1 MANKPRTVTAKELK
15 KQLATNQK
23 VLERL
28 KIKLDKRLNERDN
41 MSKNYQLMIDKAMPS
56 GRSTTRT
63 REAATKIVEQNYK
76 DLTKRIGRIKAEIL
90 SIEGGVVT
98 KEVLP
103 HLKRG
108 GFGLKGKYT
117 MGDNGNTYE
126 YKVGDNYFHDK
137 IGRNELAII
146 NKVPNLPVKK
156 QNLGDTAEGGELS
169 PDYETRALNTNLYQ
183 QLQIQQNESILDK
196 TKTNGTF

>member
-1 MANKPRTVTAKELK
+1 MGKSRNKNITQLKNKLAK
-15 KQLATNQK
+15 NNS

-28 KIKLDKRLNERDN
+28 KIKLDKRLAERDN
-41 MSKNYQLMIDKAMPS
+41 MSKKYMLFIQQAQAKSKRPIDAKARVDSDYQ
-56 GRSTTRT
+56 
-63 REAATKIVEQNYK
+63 
-76 DLTKRIGRIKAEIL
+76 DLTRRIGRIKAEIL
-90 SIEGGVVT
+90 SLEGGTVT

-108 GFGLKGKYT
+108 GFGLTNTYT

-126 YKVGDNYFHDK
+126 YQVGDQYFHDK

-146 NKVPNLPVKK
+146 NKVPNLPVKE
-156 QNLGDTAEGGELS
+156 QNLGDTAEGGEMS

>member
-1 MANKPRTVTAKELK
+1 MANKSRTVTTEALK
-15 KQLATNQK
+15 KKLATNQK

-28 KIKLDKRLNERDN
+28 KIKLEKRLSERDN

-63 REAATKIVEQNYK
+63 REAATKIVEQDYK

-108 GFGLKGKYT
+108 GFGLKKEYT
-117 MGDNGNTYE
+117 MNGGNTYE
-126 YKVGDNYFHDK
+126 YKVGDNYFDDK
-137 IGRNELAII
+137 INRNELAII
-146 NKVPNLPVKK
+146 NKVPNLSVKE
-156 QNLGDTAEGGELS
+156 QNLGDTAEGGEMS

>member
-63 REAATKIVEQNYK
+63 REAATKIVEQN
-76 DLTKRIGRIKAEIL
+76 
-90 SIEGGVVT
+90 
-98 KEVLP
+98 
-103 HLKRG
+103 
-108 GFGLKGKYT
+108 
-117 MGDNGNTYE
+117 
-126 YKVGDNYFHDK
+126 
-137 IGRNELAII
+137 
-146 NKVPNLPVKK
+146 
-156 QNLGDTAEGGELS
+156 
-169 PDYETRALNTNLYQ
+169 
-183 QLQIQQNESILDK
+183 
-196 TKTNGTF
+196 

>member
-1 MANKPRTVTAKELK
+1 MGKSRNKNITQLKTKLAKNN
-15 KQLATNQK
+15 T

-28 KIKLDKRLNERDN
+28 KIKLDKRLAERDN
-41 MSKNYQLMIDKAMPS
+41 MSKKYMLFIQQAQDKSKRPIDGKAKVDS
-56 GRSTTRT
+56 D
-63 REAATKIVEQNYK
+63 YK
-76 DLTKRIGRIKAEIL
+76 DLNRIIGRIKAEIL
-90 SIEGGVVT
+90 SLEGGVIT

-108 GFGLKGKYT
+108 GFGLTNTYT

-126 YKVGDNYFHDK
+126 YQVGDQYFHDK

-146 NKVPNLPVKK
+146 NKVPNLPVKE
-156 QNLGDTAEGGELS
+156 QNLGDTAEGGEMS